1 MARRSFSDG
10 FSEQMKDPKLKA
22 LFESELQQ
30 QLLVQRLLS
39 EVDKARISCNIT
51 KAQLAANTS
60 LDAVTVRRVLTS
72 PNSNPRLSTLVELAN
87 ALNLE
92 LKLVPKDA

>member
-1 MARRSFSDG
+1 MPNRSFSDG
-10 FSEQMKDPKLKA
+10 FSDQMKDPQLKG

-30 QLLVQRLLS
+30 QLLVQRLLN
-39 EVDKARISCNIT
+39 EVDQARVASSIS
-51 KAQLAANTS
+51 KAQLAAKTS
-60 LDAVTVRRVLTS
+60 LDAVTVRRLLTAE
-72 PNSNPRLSTLVELAN
+72 NSNPRLRTLVELAN